1 MVYGSIYNTNNGS
14 VSESTFDPRY
24 AMPDGPSLVVQE
36 ALETD
41 QKFFDLFIEHDF
53 VECGVNNG
61 VVSESTLEAIDE
73 NFATDVWEKIKQLL
87 QKIKDKI
94 VSIVKSAMVKLH
106 AIFIKD
112 NKALVEKYSKQYS
125 NADKSK
131 VEIKG
136 WRDYD
141 ENAVKKY
148 DLKDIFERACNNFTS
163 DQDHKDQYKEDY
175 SINELLSK
183 TLNGKSTNA
192 SSYQGDYINEVFATA
207 RTAKGDDIGNITTY
221 LNDYESTVKSIK
233 ENQKKDEDAIAADQ
247 KLVDNFKKL
256 SDDKTSSETTRK
268 QYSDKYSDA
277 KTACTNM
284 NILVG
289 KWYGA
294 KLAALKKNMQQCRS
308 AYIKIAAYGAKTES
322 TLVDAEIEAAEYE
335 LESSFDQYSYDYED
349 LIA

>member
-1 MVYGSIYNTNNGS
+1 MVYGSIYGAS
-14 VSESTFDPRY
+14 RSGIQEGQFDPRY

-53 VECGVNNG
+53 IECAANG
-61 VVSESTLEAIDE
+61 GAIEESTLEAINE
-73 NFATDVWEKIKQLL
+73 NFATDVWEKIKQTLV
-87 QKIKDKI
+87 KIKDKI

-141 ENAVKKY
+141 ENAVKGY
-148 DLKDIFERACNNFTS
+148 SLAAIFSAAANVNTAEDR
-163 DQDHKDQYKEDY
+163 DDYKE
-175 SINELLSK
+175 K
-183 TLNGKSTNA
+183 WTLNDQLSDTLKGKSTNA

-207 RTAKGDDIGNITTY
+207 RTAKGDDLGDISTFLTH
-221 LNDYESTVKSIK
+221 YESTVKSIK
-233 ENQKKDEDAIAADQ
+233 EDQKKDTDDIAKDQ
-247 KLVDNFKKL
+247 KIADGYTKTSN
-256 SDDKTSSETTRK
+256 DDKNTDFYRGVYGYK
-268 QYSDKYSDA
+268 ADACKY
-277 KTACTNM
+277 ACTLM
-284 NILVG
+284 NTLVG